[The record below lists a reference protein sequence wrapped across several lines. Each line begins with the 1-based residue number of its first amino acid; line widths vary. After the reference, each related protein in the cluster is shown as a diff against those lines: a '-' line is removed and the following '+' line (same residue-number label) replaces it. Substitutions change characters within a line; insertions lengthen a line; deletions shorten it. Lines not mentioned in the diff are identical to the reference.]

1 MRFLVIFHT
10 LTKNSKSDN
19 ETQKFKIRTHSYFF
33 FKIVCTYVLR
43 FSRAILTSV
52 FSLFAKGHTQCSV
65 FSIPLSFF
73 YECGW
78 NLVESIPC
86 RTHVFGSDKKLVPLL
101 IWQGHMR
108 VFYFNWVSQQF
119 LFFASSYEWDWN
131 LTFNYNYILLCKLD
145 R

>member
-19 ETQKFKIRTHSYFF
+19 ETQKLKKSERILIFF
-33 FKIVCTYVLR
+33 SKLSVHMCYDFRAQFWQVFFL
-43 FSRAILTSV
+43 FS
-52 FSLFAKGHTQCSV
+52 KGHTQCSV

-108 VFYFNWVSQQF
+108 VFNFNWVSQQF